1 MTQDFSALYAQ
12 FKDILD
18 AGTEDQAD
26 KFLIDHMNEFPED
39 MRQEVTMALFERGLV
54 ETGENQRAIDEI
66 REDGMRAIDDIQE
79 TIRAIDDRRKIVEL
93 EQKIK

>member
-12 FKDILD
+12 FKEILD
-18 AGTEDQAD
+18 AGTEEQAE

-39 MRQEVTMALFERGLV
+39 TKQALTMALFERGLV
-54 ETGENQRAIDEI
+54 EAGENQKAADEM
-66 REDGMRAIDDIQE
+66 RENGMRTIDDIQE
-79 TIRAIDDRRKIVEL
+79 TIRAIDDRKKIVEL